1 MRRPLRHLSV
11 ALTGALIAALVSV
24 AYVQHFRHH
33 PSAIERTAATR
44 ARQARAAAKQAG
56 LPTGVQELL
65 GRAAGAVGERFT
77 VTYRT
82 AGGTVATLTQVP
94 PSKRVDESTGSGASS
109 VTRSL
114 IVNADG
120 SFSCS
125 RQEGHWVCQRAT
137 GSTGGIG
144 AFSPAEIKAT
154 VDGLSSQRAEYRFD
168 VAHRRI
174 AGVEATCLASSPRRP
189 GPNPRLGTLCISPQG
204 VPLLVDSAAGRIEA
218 IAYRSSAR
226 SSAVRLPVSPTS

>member
-11 ALTGALIAALVSV
+11 ALTGALVAALVSV
-24 AYVQHFRHH
+24 AYVQHFRHR
-33 PSAIERTAATR
+33 PTAIERTAATR
-44 ARQARAAAKQAG
+44 ARQARTVAKQAG
-56 LPTGVQELL
+56 LPPAVQDLL
-65 GRAAGAVGERFT
+65 ARAAGAIGERFT

-82 AGGTVATLTQVP
+82 GGETVATLTQVP
-94 PSKRVDESTGSGASS
+94 PSKRVDESTGSGSAA

-114 IVNADG
+114 IVNPDG

-125 RQEGHWVCQRAT
+125 RQAGHWVCQRAA

-144 AFSPAEIKAT
+144 PFSPADIKAT
-154 VDGLSSQRAEYRFD
+154 VEGLSSQRAEYRFD

-174 AGVEATCLASSPRRP
+174 AGVDATCLASSPRHP
-189 GPNPRLGTLCISPQG
+189 GPNPQLGTLCISAQG

-218 IAYRSSAR
+218 TSYRTSAR
-226 SSAVRLPVSPTS
+226 SSAVRLPVAASG